1 MFKTGNLKRIKN
13 AKFHIND
20 RKFWWQL
27 FFLMYLCHVLKLYFL
42 MMAISIHLLDDSINV
57 KQERYIHIR
66 IFARIFA

>member
-27 FFLMYLCHVLKLYFL
+27 FFF
-42 MMAISIHLLDDSINV
+42 NV
-57 KQERYIHIR
+57 FMSRSKI
-66 IFARIFA
+66 IFFNDGNFYSFIG